1 MIIRQIQAVIES
13 QLFKG
18 KAVVVIGARQVG
30 KSTLLRA
37 IASAQASTYLM
48 LNCDEPEVKE
58 LLQSINT
65 TELRQLIG
73 SNKIGIAVEALSDL
87 EKTPLFKTSAS
98 PFIIFVAIHINGIG
112 KSLKMIES
120 E

>member
-37 IASAQASTYLM
+37 IASAQSSTYLM

-73 SNKIGIAVEALSDL
+73 SNKIVFIDEAQRVS
-87 EKTPLFKTSAS
+87 
-98 PFIIFVAIHINGIG
+98 NIG
-112 KSLKMIES
+112 MTLKLIVVKSLVWLWLTI
-120 E
+120 